1 MDLSTAH
8 VLVTGGGTGIGRAT
22 AELLAR
28 RGARV
33 AVSGR
38 RRDVLERA
46 AAELSEAAGARVVAV
61 AGDVSVEAD
70 AARMVAEAAEQL
82 GGYDTLVNNAG
93 LGRHAAL
100 VDVTADD
107 MRRVWE
113 TNVLGATL
121 VARESARRFVAQRR
135 GNIVNVA
142 STAGS
147 RGYPGGS
154 AYASTKFALSG
165 LTECWRAEL
174 RPHGV
179 RVMQVNPSEVITP
192 FFEAAGMGPRPDN
205 PTKLHPE
212 DIAHVIASVLA
223 LDDRGFVTEAT
234 VFATNP
240 RDA

>member
-1 MDLSTAH
+1 MDLSTARA
-8 VLVTGGGTGIGRAT
+8 LVTGGGTGIGFAT
-22 AELLAR
+22 ARLLAG

-33 AVSGR
+33 AISGR

-46 AAELSEAAGARVVAV
+46 AAELGATPV
-61 AGDVSVEAD
+61 AGDVSREDD
-70 AARMVAEAAEQL
+70 ARRMVAEAADAL
-82 GGYDTLVNNAG
+82 GGLDVLVNNAG
-93 LGRHAAL
+93 LGRFGTL

-107 MRRVWE
+107 MRAAWE

-121 VARESARRFVAQRR
+121 VARECARRFVAQGR

-147 RGYPGGS
+147 RGYAGGS
-154 AYASTKFALSG
+154 AYSSTKFALTA

-174 RPHGV
+174 RPHNV
-179 RVMQVNPSEVITP
+179 RVMQVNPSEVVTP
-192 FFEAAGMGPRPDN
+192 FFEAAGMAPRPDN

-212 DIAHVIASVLA
+212 DIAHVVASMLA

-240 RDA
+240 KG

>member
-1 MDLSTAH
+1 MELSTAH

-33 AVSGR
+33 AISGR
-38 RRDVLERA
+38 RRAVLEQA
-46 AAELSEAAGARVVAV
+46 ARDLSDAAGAPVVPV
-61 AGDVSVEAD
+61 VGDVSVEAD
-70 AARMVAEAAEQL
+70 AVRMVAEAAERL

-93 LGRHAAL
+93 LGRHATL
-100 VDVTADD
+100 VDVTVDD
-107 MRRVWE
+107 MRHVWE

-121 VARESARRFVAQRR
+121 VARESARRFVAQGR

-154 AYASTKFALSG
+154 AYVSSKFALAG

-174 RPHGV
+174 RGHGV
-179 RVMQVNPSEVITP
+179 RVMQVNPSEVVTP
-192 FFEAAGMGPRPDN
+192 FFEAAGMGERPDN
-205 PTKLHPE
+205 PTKLHAE
-212 DIAHVIASVLA
+212 DIAHVIASMLA

-240 RDA
+240 K